1 MIQNSPRLR
10 FLKGVLWAGG
20 IYEIGMG
27 LVLIFFITG
36 FFRFLGAEKE
46 INYLIFSRTA
56 GTLAVCFGLLL
67 LISARNPARY
77 LAIILVS
84 ILLRV
89 LIQFPILAG
98 GLEIPNLALP
108 LLGFGAFD
116 LLFALLTGIALYRSG
131 IPWRDW

>member
-1 MIQNSPRLR
+1 MGR
-10 FLKGVLWAGG
+10 G

-56 GTLAVCFGLLL
+56 GTLAVSFGLLL
-67 LISARNPARY
+67 LIAARDPARY
-77 LAIILVS
+77 SGVILVS

-89 LIQFPILAG
+89 LIQFSIMAG
-98 GLEIPNLALP
+98 LVADNSSAPS
-108 LLGFGAFD
+108 
-116 LLFALLTGIALYRSG
+116 LLFQT
-131 IPWRDW
+131 